1 MKKDLIIVML
11 IFSNIA
17 CCVEI
22 YYEKRRLEL
31 EQKMERMRLIEQV
44 KKYQSWYY
52 GKRNKEEQEEIKKM
66 PR

>member
-1 MKKDLIIVML
+1 MKKDLIILML
-11 IFSNIA
+11 IFSNTA

-44 KKYQSWYY
+44 KKYQNRYY
-52 GKRNKEEQEEIKKM
+52 DKRNREKQQEIKKM
-66 PR
+66 PI